1 MAMTTSLVK
10 VFSACTALMLLWA
23 NAAVSQPQAIP
34 LSSSQ
39 NPSPRSSSNPA
50 LLREAAKAFAA
61 GDWKLAEVELQT
73 ILQADP
79 EDYRALN
86 FMGILRAQQKRE
98 SEAEDFFKRAIR
110 IKPDF
115 AGGHAGLGLLY
126 LQMGKRDDAIA
137 QLGETLRLDPSRTD
151 VRDSLVR
158 LRIEEASSALEEKN
172 REKALAALLQA
183 RKLSPSDLDVQY
195 RLGMVEL
202 QMSLFADALE
212 AFHAVLA
219 SKPDDGAALYGLGRA
234 EMGAARYADAKES
247 FSRYVRLHPDD
258 PTAHYALGL
267 ALQPLQENPAARQQ
281 FERSIA
287 LRPVQTESYFRLGLL
302 ELAENHLDMAE
313 DNFRTTLKRD
323 EKHAGALTGM
333 GQIAYQRKSYEQ
345 AAEFLRRAIASDAS
359 LREAHYYLGLDL
371 ARLNQKEESA
381 KELEIATQLEHAEVE
396 QHQHALRILGL
407 DEEPERAAAPAN

>member
-1 MAMTTSLVK
+1 MSRSWIKRLSARCSVATVLLALV
-10 VFSACTALMLLWA
+10 SAAQAQT
-23 NAAVSQPQAIP
+23 SQPA
-34 LSSSQ
+34 
-39 NPSPRSSSNPA
+39 SPQSGNQGGSGNPA

-61 GDWKLAEVELQT
+61 GDLKLAEIELQT

-98 SEAEDFFKRAIR
+98 PEAEDFFRQVIR

-126 LQMGKRDDAIA
+126 IQMGRREDAIA

-151 VRDSLVR
+151 ARDSLVR
-158 LRIEEASSALEEKN
+158 LRIEEASAALEEKN
-172 REKALAALLQA
+172 PEKALAAMLQA

-202 QMSLFADALE
+202 QMSLFADAME

-234 EMGAARYADAKES
+234 QMGAAKYVDAKES
-247 FSRYVRLHPDD
+247 FSRYVQLQPDD
-258 PTAHYALGL
+258 PTGHYALGL
-267 ALQPLQENPAARQQ
+267 ALQPLQENQGAREQ

-287 LRPVQTESYFRLGLL
+287 LRPAQTESYFRLGLL
-302 ELAENHLDMAE
+302 DLAENQLDHAE
-313 DNFRTTLKRD
+313 NNFRTTLKRD

-333 GQIAYQRKSYEQ
+333 GQVEYQRKSYEQ
-345 AAEFLRRAIASDAS
+345 AAEFLRRATASDSS

-371 ARLNQKEESA
+371 ARLGEKEESA
-381 KELEIATQLEHAEVE
+381 KELEIATRLEHEEVE
-396 QHQHALRILGL
+396 HHQHALKILGL
-407 DEEPERAAAPAN
+407 EEAPESAASPAN